1 MIIIVQYET
10 RKNKMS
16 WLEKCAK
23 VKDSLCYLSI
33 KGGITMSLKP
43 EESFSIEAEKHQA
56 QGEPGSHWLP
66 GYFE

>member
-56 QGEPGSHWLP
+56 
-66 GYFE
+66 